1 MKDDRKN
8 KMNDIYGLVKDLN
21 RDYKLGLSIN
31 EEKNEYGRRRIE
43 IHHNGHVI
51 GDTWMAM
58 SPTEAMKALW
68 LSRDIIKILRS

>member
-1 MKDDRKN
+1 M
-8 KMNDIYGLVKDLN
+8 VKGLN
-21 RDYKLGLSIN
+21 RDYDLNLTVD
-31 EEKNEYGRRRIE
+31 ECKNEYGRRRIE

-68 LSRDIIKILRS
+68 LSRDIIKILLS